1 MDLNDGLRRLAVRG
15 GDLTEVRTELDRLLR
30 RAIGYDIAA
39 ISTVDPATLLW
50 TSCFVTGIGY
60 DGGGERERII
70 FDLEFRDAD
79 LNGYARLANAAVPV
93 AGLHQATGGRIS
105 EAVRYEP
112 LLRELGV
119 IDEARVMLRS
129 RNGCWGSLTLYRRAP
144 APPFGTA
151 ELTALAGA
159 VPLIA
164 DLFRLTLLRA
174 ALAVPDGVE
183 QPPGMLLVRSG
194 GRVETLSTQA
204 RVWLEAVD
212 DRGRIPSAV
221 WSVAAA
227 AQAGNAPATAALPAR
242 GGRWVVLH
250 GSPIEGSDDRV
261 ALIIE
266 GARPAV
272 LAGVVARAYDLTARE
287 REVTA
292 LTAQGRS
299 TRQMA
304 GVLGISPFTVQD
316 HLKAVFTKTGTHSRG
331 ELVAAL
337 HTRHYAPKAA
347 AGAAPSPYGWYLDD
361 GMPAE

>member
-1 MDLNDGLRRLAVRG
+1 MDLHDGLRRLAVRG

-30 RAIGYDIAA
+30 RAVGYDVAA

-50 TSCFVTGIGY
+50 TSCFVTGI
-60 DGGGERERII
+60 DQEGGGERERVI

-79 LNGYARLANAAVPV
+79 LNGYARLASAAVPV

-105 EAVRYEP
+105 AAARYEP
-112 LLRELGV
+112 LLRDLGFG
-119 IDEARVMLRS
+119 DEARVMLRS
-129 RNGCWGSLTLYRRAP
+129 RNGCWGSLTLYRRTP
-144 APPFGTA
+144 SPPFGPV
-151 ELTALAGA
+151 ELTLLAGA

-174 ALAVPDGVE
+174 ALDVAGGHDE
-183 QPPGMLLVRSG
+183 PPGMLVVRAG
-194 GRVETLSTQA
+194 GVVETVSTQA
-204 RVWLEAVD
+204 RAWLDAVD

-227 AQAGNAPATAALPAR
+227 ARAGNRPATAALPSR

-250 GSPIEGSDDRV
+250 GSPIEGSADRV
-261 ALIIE
+261 ALIVE

-272 LAGVVARAYDLTARE
+272 LGQVIARAYDLTARE

-292 LTAQGRS
+292 LAAQGRS

-304 GVLGISPFTVQD
+304 ADLGISPFTVQD

-331 ELVAAL
+331 ELVASL
-337 HTRHYAPKAA
+337 HSRHYAPRTA
-347 AGAAPSPYGWYLDD
+347 AGASPSPYGWYLDD
-361 GMPAE
+361 GVA